1 MEAIKI
7 GGPIAVLV
15 TAGASV
21 FVYEWLNRRRAR
33 RRLSTRPQV
42 SAAAFARNH
51 FGESEAR
58 GRLATEVYA
67 ILSHHL
73 PYPLAGLSPDDT
85 FIDDLRMDA
94 LDSLAAVEFVVE
106 IEKQFGITIPDADA
120 QAMRTLRDLVDY
132 LEPRVVTT
140 AVSG

>member
-7 GGPIAVLV
+7 VGPIAVLV
-15 TAGASV
+15 AAGAGV
-21 FVYEWLNRRRAR
+21 FVYEWINRRRAR
-33 RRLSTRPQV
+33 RRLSTRPQA
-42 SAAAFARNH
+42 SAADFARNH

-58 GRLATEVYA
+58 ARLATEVYA

-106 IEKQFGITIPDADA
+106 VEKQFGVTIPDADA

-132 LEPRVVTT
+132 LEPRVVAT
-140 AVSG
+140 AGPG